1 MKNIIFDLDGTL
13 ADTSEDLI
21 AAANNCFIDLGYGA
35 LLNPTFDKLTAFH
48 GGRAMLK
55 KGFKKISIDWTQE
68 LIDSQYS
75 NLLGHYSDHIDNKTY
90 LYDGVLRALDRLS
103 KNGYNLGVCTN
114 KPEKLAETLL
124 TKLEIRA
131 YFKAM
136 LGADT
141 LSVRKPDPFHLLE
154 TINRMGGKSENSVLI
169 GDTNTDRQT
178 ALNAN
183 VPCIL
188 VTFGPEG
195 QGVNRMK
202 ADAYLDHYDNLEFVL
217 DELALQKK

>member
-1 MKNIIFDLDGTL
+1 M
-13 ADTSEDLI
+13 
-21 AAANNCFIDLGYGA
+21 
-35 LLNPTFDKLTAFH
+35 
-48 GGRAMLK
+48 
-55 KGFKKISIDWTQE
+55 
-68 LIDSQYS
+68 
-75 NLLGHYSDHIDNKTY
+75 
-90 LYDGVLRALDRLS
+90 S

-124 TKLEIRA
+124 TKLEIRP

-141 LSVRKPDPFHLLE
+141 LSVRKPHPSHLLE
-154 TINRMGGKSENSVLI
+154 TINRMGGKPENSVLI

-178 ALNAN
+178 ALNAI

-217 DELALQKK
+217 NELALQKK